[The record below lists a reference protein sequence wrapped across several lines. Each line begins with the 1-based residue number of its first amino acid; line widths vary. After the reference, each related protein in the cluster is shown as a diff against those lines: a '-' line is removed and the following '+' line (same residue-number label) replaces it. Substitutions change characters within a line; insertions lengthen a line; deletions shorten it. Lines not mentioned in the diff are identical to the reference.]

1 MRSRICLGIGLLL
14 LFASGATAAE
24 KSARPATAP
33 FAKVQK
39 LDLEIARGG
48 AFGDA
53 DPDDIDAVL
62 RSAGRELQQFA
73 GGDVPGIR
81 VFRGGPIV
89 LYRRLAGNVIA
100 MKLDVSGSYWAQ
112 FSFQFAHE
120 LCHILCGYRETV
132 SQNNKWLEES
142 LCETASLF
150 VLRRMTE
157 TWKTDAPYKNWR
169 GYAPHLGAYA
179 AARIKESQLPQG
191 KTLAEW
197 RRENAEAMEKDPT
210 DRPRNNIVAVQLLP
224 LFEAEPQ
231 HWAAIR
237 HLNDF
242 TPERKETF
250 SQYLQR
256 WHDHTPTEHQA
267 FVRKIGEALGVKLTE
282 PTK

>member
-1 MRSRICLGIGLLL
+1 LAIVCS
-14 LFASGATAAE
+14 ASAAD
-24 KSARPATAP
+24 KPARPTTAP
-33 FAKVQK
+33 AAKVAR
-39 LDLEIARGG
+39 LELEVARGG

-73 GGDVPGIR
+73 GGDVPAIR

-89 LYRRLAGNVIA
+89 LYRRLSGNVIA
-100 MKLDVSGSYWAQ
+100 MKLDVGGSYWAQ

-132 SQNNKWLEES
+132 SESNKWFEES

-150 VLRRMTE
+150 VLRRMAQ

-169 GYAPHLGAYA
+169 GYAPHLGEYA
-179 AARIKESQLPQG
+179 AARIKASPLPEG

-197 RRENAEAMEKDPT
+197 RRDNAEAMEKDPT
-210 DRPRNNIVAVQLLP
+210 DRPRNNIVAVRLLP

-231 HWAAIR
+231 HWAAVR

-242 TPERKETF
+242 TPERKETL
-250 SQYLQR
+250 QEYLQR
-256 WHDHTPTEHQA
+256 WHDHTPAEHQA
-267 FVRKIGEALGVKLTE
+267 FVRKIAGELGVKLMS
-282 PTK
+282 K